1 MRSKPSPLE
10 TFPGCERRL
19 NRKLVAVQSG
29 ANGIGFKTQKLLDLA
44 IATDG
49 LEARIEYEIGHD
61 DLLIVNTKSGL
72 TQRADNHTR
81 KIDLAREL
89 SGYPRLF
96 PQFSNR
102 AASKRF
108 AGESF
113 RRCAIRELWEEAG
126 VPRELAREIDFPGV
140 IIRSLREATFGIHD
154 QQVIVADLILDTS
167 FEPVGR
173 DGEVEEF
180 LCLEAD
186 AVRAALDGDE
196 FTVEAA
202 LATRECLERRGL

>member
-72 TQRADNHTR
+72 TQRADDHTR

-108 AGESF
+108 AGQHPAGSK
-113 RRCAIRELWEEAG
+113 RVELTRVSTLDRTATRYPQTPVGTNTVDVDGTVLQTQGTKQTALAAG
-126 VPRELAREIDFPGV
+126 EFLATSIEHSAKFVTPIADQAELA
-140 IIRSLREATFGIHD
+140 
-154 QQVIVADLILDTS
+154 
-167 FEPVGR
+167 
-173 DGEVEEF
+173 
-180 LCLEAD
+180 
-186 AVRAALDGDE
+186 
-196 FTVEAA
+196 
-202 LATRECLERRGL
+202 

>member
-1 MRSKPSPLE
+1 MSSPAGNASLPMMGAVDATVTAVTE
-10 TFPGCERRL
+10 TLIHGDRY
-19 NRKLVAVQSG
+19 
-29 ANGIGFKTQKLLDLA
+29 LDLA

-72 TQRADNHTR
+72 TQRADDHTR

-108 AGESF
+108 AG
-113 RRCAIRELWEEAG
+113 
-126 VPRELAREIDFPGV
+126 
-140 IIRSLREATFGIHD
+140 
-154 QQVIVADLILDTS
+154 
-167 FEPVGR
+167 
-173 DGEVEEF
+173 
-180 LCLEAD
+180 
-186 AVRAALDGDE
+186 
-196 FTVEAA
+196 
-202 LATRECLERRGL
+202 

>member
-72 TQRADNHTR
+72 TQRADDHTR

-108 AGESF
+108 AG
-113 RRCAIRELWEEAG
+113 
-126 VPRELAREIDFPGV
+126 
-140 IIRSLREATFGIHD
+140 
-154 QQVIVADLILDTS
+154 
-167 FEPVGR
+167 
-173 DGEVEEF
+173 
-180 LCLEAD
+180 
-186 AVRAALDGDE
+186 
-196 FTVEAA
+196 
-202 LATRECLERRGL
+202 